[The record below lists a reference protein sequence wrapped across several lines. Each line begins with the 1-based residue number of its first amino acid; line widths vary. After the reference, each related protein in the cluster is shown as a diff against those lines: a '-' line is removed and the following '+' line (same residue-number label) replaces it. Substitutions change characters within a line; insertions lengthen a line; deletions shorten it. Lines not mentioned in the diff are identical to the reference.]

1 MSASSSERA
10 TEVSEARGGKSKCST
25 VRYVVPAAVQ
35 SSWESCKSVGD
46 VLIDHRC
53 VPDGQSHLWSTIQ
66 YNRWILYFS
75 VALGEWLEPPT
86 DYESLVSWR
95 LQSFSHPL
103 LPVLCAHCVWRL
115 ALVRIA
121 QHHSGVPGLK
131 ISLNWKPYVTNTS
144 KVLQHLISERP
155 RVVSRWINFDDF
167 DSMPMLTVI
176 VASLQIATGELGLS
190 IMLRLQCHDRLD

>member
-1 MSASSSERA
+1 MFSLITDVCQMVRA
-10 TEVSEARGGKSKCST
+10 TCGAQ
-25 VRYVVPAAVQ
+25 Y
-35 SSWESCKSVGD
+35 
-46 VLIDHRC
+46 
-53 VPDGQSHLWSTIQ
+53 STIAEFCISPL
-66 YNRWILYFS
+66 RWENDWSLQRTTR
-75 VALGEWLEPPT
+75 ALCRQRAL
-86 DYESLVSWR
+86 LVSWR

-144 KVLQHLISERP
+144 KVLQHLISERQ

-190 IMLRLQCHDRLD
+190 IMLRLQCPDRLD